1 MSVADSAVGAILE
14 IPPQALDNIQKAEN
28 AIKKLAAV
36 SAEAAGNVNL
46 HWGEV
51 ATNGLQKFID
61 KLAEAK
67 NAMNGLGTIN
77 VTLNTNAA
85 VQSTEQLSNATQ
97 KTSAD
102 VSKAV
107 QDMAQSYDSLAK
119 VNISGVASIAEKEVL
134 SIEQIKTKIKELEA
148 TINIAQLSIRDKNDK
163 IIDNPN
169 LQRLADEKK
178 AWQELLRIRTEA
190 TEVKDKALSALAT
203 KQDKANLDNQKTLLQ
218 QILQYQKDI
227 NTESTRQERVTKLGG
242 TIPQA
247 DIDNLQKYKD
257 KLEELTKSYDKL
269 KVKMSEMTDAGQKKF
284 NKADIDYELA
294 KAREL
299 TTADEKRGQALQM
312 VSKYL
317 SETKLKAAG
326 ISSREEGVYMN
337 EQVAVYQ
344 HMIAMIKKR
353 GEVEAQV
360 ASQGYAQTSAQ
371 TNLLQTIQAE
381 YDRLEASLS
390 KVTGRYTEIDRVV
403 ANAFGNAKT
412 MQEAENAAK
421 LSESYQKA
429 AQAAQKVA
437 EAEAKA
443 EEKAIAAGDKIIA
456 QKEAQIAKQEQ
467 AEQKAAQNYE
477 KWWLSALS
485 KRAEA
490 EAKIGLKL
498 KDTSSIEA
506 SIQSVNAKLQQES
519 QKLNDIAVNAGIA
532 KQKLDDFLSAN
543 NGFNISEA
551 LSQRTKLN
559 AELGKL
565 DYQKEIANDNDK
577 PFYEHRIKATIQAL
591 DELRKKIDTFRQL
604 ESQADGSYQTRLS
617 QREIKN
623 LTEELNRL
631 EKELLNVMN
640 ANAAIN
646 TEIGK
651 GSTAKSLASEYANL
665 TKRLQEVNDVMN
677 KFQSSNGTVNSA
689 SFQALQN
696 EWENIMARR
705 KEIERMD
712 IAEVNQYRTQLTQSA
727 YQADLS
733 AFVQAEAQKT
743 AEAKKQAEQQSNDRL
758 QAYQKYFNTYQGAMA
773 AVNRLGTRGGQWEDT
788 YENRARV
795 IKNLE
800 AAIRNLKSTDADYEK
815 KLKDLTD
822 ALVHLKEAQKG
833 VNNALKQK
841 PEVGIFEANQAK
853 HIAEQTKTLKDYERA
868 YKLLIEVMKTIP
880 QGNVWDS
887 MNANAKKMKQ
897 NIDEIKKKMGEFH
910 KQTSSTSNVMGQL
923 QGRIA
928 AAFSVGAIT
937 GFLKKVTEVRGQFE
951 LQRVALGAIIQD
963 RDEANKI
970 FTHVQNMAL
979 ESPFNIMQLE
989 KATKQIAA
997 FGFETKKLV
1006 PTMKMF
1012 ADISAGLGVE
1022 IDRLVLVMGH
1032 LKARNYLEGTMVRQ
1046 FTNMGFN
1053 VLGELSKYYSELED
1067 RMVSVGEVQDR
1078 VKKKMISFEDVEDV
1092 LKRVTSA
1099 GGMFYDMQ
1107 KKQSDS
1113 IWGLQQRIKD
1123 ATDLMLNE
1131 IGQSNEGI
1139 IKWILNSIRELI
1151 KSWRDLKPYI
1161 VSTVAAMTSYM
1172 VVATGFKVLQTTLKG
1187 LQISWILIT
1196 QGINAAKAAQQ
1207 SLNVTMMSNPYAA
1220 AIAALAALATYI
1232 WQVSTATNKL
1242 EEDMERIGSDMVDSL
1257 NDSIVTF
1264 KQLADTISDT
1274 NSTYTDR
1281 TEALN
1286 EMRRV
1291 YADILPKEKLEID
1304 YIKALHGNYA
1314 ELTKA
1319 IQDYYQKKEYNQK
1332 VEAIQGSE
1340 EAQGLQKQLEET
1352 LNQMNEDGAFDMKY
1366 SKAMIKSWSDT
1377 IAKEIVSGK
1386 IPNSLDSIERRIKEV
1401 FNAKNLSMYRNETYG
1416 EADLH
1421 DVMQALE
1428 KVHKAY
1434 GDITLETANAENA
1447 LIAYQSALKNFDLS
1461 QLNESKK
1468 SLEEQRDSLKRDIER
1483 GYTQKD
1489 VYGNDSKYGTAISLS
1504 TEQLKEYKEK
1514 LNTVE
1519 AQIKAVEEAEGEW
1532 LANQYKDKVE
1542 ELNNELF
1549 NQVKAYKDAKDAMHK
1564 LELQGKANSD
1574 EWKKQ
1579 EKNMIKAKE
1588 SANELGIK
1596 YGIDLKKGIDDATW
1610 SMIDSAETTYDLNK
1624 ALNTLATK
1632 AFPKVSEFAMK
1643 SLSKLQEYLLKSKNT
1658 VYEWVK
1664 GILEWIPED
1673 ARDALGLNTMLTN
1686 VNKNLALTQKQ
1697 LESLDKAS
1705 DKLKEDNKETAKS
1718 IDGLVSEQAKKR
1730 AKEFGGNI
1738 KDIDTII
1745 SDSSKG
1751 MDAMAKEL
1759 RSSAKIWEETAK
1771 SYRTSTN
1778 KNLWLETRSMTEEQI
1793 ALLEKN
1799 AKTARALAT
1808 DIAGED
1814 GKSKSKKSSKG
1825 KDPWQERLSL
1835 FKELNTEY
1843 EKLLK
1848 NYSADESKQRI
1859 QLSYARAVAEIFAG
1873 QGKYG
1878 NIENWMGFD
1887 KSSMIAIGRNMLDT
1901 LKISPEKRK
1910 DLEKQLAGLKAEVD
1924 IKIQEDAVKDF
1935 EEYMQKVADNFELSE
1950 TFRKLGVP
1958 IELTYSLG
1966 GKPTTLADQRKEL
1979 EDNYYQIFKVQQK
1992 YGEDGVKAYD
2002 KIQEDI
2008 AKKEQKNLEE
2018 RAKNYVKYLTE
2029 SMGERAQIEIK
2040 AIQDINKIEEDATLD
2055 SFSKQQAIMQRR
2067 KKMNEELTKFDL
2079 DQLKSSDVY
2088 LSVFKDLEDASKEQ
2102 LQYVIDKL
2110 KEMQTAFS
2118 DLSPAQVKSIA
2129 NDIKKMEDAIA
2140 SQDSTKNLFKNM
2152 RDAVLYARKRNDLL
2166 KEQTNLQKDVD
2177 SNNEVLSAAQEYLY
2191 ELELKRK
2198 SIQDESSEEW
2208 QEANEKVIQQ
2218 QKLIESLQN
2227 KIKELEEK
2235 LKGVTGEIDK
2245 GENALKGFTEGLGKI
2260 HQKMNQIKESLDAV
2274 FEGLDSMGL
2283 VNDAFRDTYESITEI
2298 IGGIDTFMSGLEQMD
2313 FTKPFTI
2320 VTGSIKAIGGIFQTI
2335 GGFFGIGDKKK
2346 EREIQRLVE
2355 KVDTLDKAYQRLE
2368 KSIEDAYAFSDY
2380 NAGYEQMQDNLEQ
2393 QKNYYNEMVR
2403 LEEAKKKTDDEKI
2416 KEYKEKLEEIADA
2429 EDELRQSRH
2438 EMYGSTN
2445 DVWSEANNWVDA
2457 WLDAYKETGDGLD
2470 ALNDSWDEF
2479 YENLVK
2485 KQATSAIVGSRMK
2498 DYIDRINAVIDSNMD
2513 EYGYVD
2519 AFKEIGEAFKADSAE
2534 WNKLLKEFFEY
2545 AGIKGGS
2552 GDFILS
2558 DLQKGIQNITEP
2570 QAAAIE
2576 AYLNSMRFAVFRHTE
2591 QLDTLIATIQM
2602 QYGSGAENPVVTEL
2616 KGIRSV
2622 LDRIDSRLSSVI
2634 NTRGVN
2640 PALRISGN

>member
-28 AIKKLAAV
+28 AIRKLAAV
-36 SAEAAGNVNL
+36 SADAAGNVNL

-77 VTLNTNAA
+77 VTLNTQTA
-85 VQSTEQLSNATQ
+85 VQNAEQLSNATQ
-97 KTSAD
+97 KTSTD

-107 QDMAQSYDSLAK
+107 QDMAMSYDSLAK
-119 VNISGVASIAEKEVL
+119 VDISKVANIAREESM
-134 SIEQIKTKIKELEA
+134 QIDDIKAKIKELKAE
-148 TINIAQLSIRDKNDK
+148 IDIAQMSISGKNDK
-163 IIDNPN
+163 LIDNPN
-169 LQRLADEKK
+169 LQRIVDEKK
-178 AWQELLRIRTEA
+178 AWEELLRIRTEA
-190 TEVKDKALSALAT
+190 TGIKDKALSAAVA
-203 KQDKANLDNQKTLLQ
+203 KQDKAYLDEQKTLLQ

-227 NTESTRQERVTKLGG
+227 NAESTRQERVTKLGG
-242 TIPQA
+242 TIPQE
-247 DIDNLQKYKD
+247 DIN
-257 KLEELTKSYDKL
+257 KLERYKVKLQELTDSYTTL
-269 KVKMSEMTDAGQKKF
+269 KGKIDEISTAGQKRF
-284 NKADIDYELA
+284 NKADVDYELA

-344 HMIAMIKKR
+344 QMIAMIKKR

-381 YDRLEASLS
+381 YNRLEASLS
-390 KVTGRYTEIDRVV
+390 KVTGKYTEIDRVV

-429 AQAAQKVA
+429 AEAAQKVA
-437 EAEAKA
+437 
-443 EEKAIAAGDKIIA
+443 DA
-456 QKEAQIAKQEQ
+456 QA
-467 AEQKAAQNYE
+467 KAAQQQADKDRSQAESELNRLYSE
-477 KWWLSALS
+477 RLRLLKEQEQLNNKALINTA
-485 KRAEA
+485 KGLPDLTAKENQLLAEVTA
-490 EAKIGLKL
+490 RIDAIDGQIKKIGKTYAGL
-498 KDTSSIEA
+498 A
-506 SIQSVNAKLQQES
+506 AK
-519 QKLNDIAVNAGIA
+519 
-532 KQKLDDFLSAN
+532 
-543 NGFNISEA
+543 
-551 LSQRTKLN
+551 TKH
-559 AELGKL
+559 A
-565 DYQKEIANDNDK
+565 
-577 PFYEHRIKATIQAL
+577 FAL
-591 DELRKKIDTFRQL
+591 DELR
-604 ESQADGSYQTRLS
+604 QAT
-617 QREIKN
+617 
-623 LTEELNRL
+623 
-631 EKELLNVMN
+631 
-640 ANAAIN
+640 
-646 TEIGK
+646 
-651 GSTAKSLASEYANL
+651 
-665 TKRLQEVNDVMN
+665 
-677 KFQSSNGTVNSA
+677 
-689 SFQALQN
+689 ALQN
-696 EWENIMARR
+696 QFNKALESVDTSNTKKLVAEYKKLYAENQRLQASMDKVDWSSIGFGSIGSQAYQNMSDAYNRMQAQVQANQQRMAD
-705 KEIERMD
+705 IERNNIQE
-712 IAEVNQYRTQLTQSA
+712 IANFRQQKDMETNQRSI
-727 YQADLS
+727 S
-733 AFVQAEAQKT
+733 EFIQAEAQKK
-743 AEAKKQAEQQSNDRL
+743 AEALKTIQETNTKRQEAWQRYLQSYEGAMKQANALSN
-758 QAYQKYFNTYQGAMA
+758 G
-773 AVNRLGTRGGQWEDT
+773 NRSGGYTDT

-800 AAIRNLKSTDADYEK
+800 SAIKSLNKSDADYEK

-841 PEVGIFEANQAK
+841 PKVGIFEANRAK
-853 HIAEQTKTLKDYERA
+853 QIAEQTKTLKDYETA
-868 YKLLIEVMKTIP
+868 YQLLIEAMKTTP
-880 QGNVWDS
+880 QGNVWDA

-937 GFLKKVTEVRGQFE
+937 GFVKKVTEVRAQFE

-970 FTHVQNMAL
+970 FTQVQNMAL

-1032 LKARNYLEGTMVRQ
+1032 LKARNFLEGTMVRQ

-1053 VLGELSKYYSELED
+1053 VLGELSKYYQELEGK
-1067 RMVSVGEVQDR
+1067 MVSVAEVQDR
-1078 VKKKMISFEDVEDV
+1078 VKKKMVSFADVEEV

-1113 IWGLQQRIKD
+1113 IWGQMQRIQD
-1123 ATDLMLNE
+1123 AYDLMLNE
-1131 IGQSNEGI
+1131 IGQSNEGV
-1139 IKWILNSIRELI
+1139 IKGTLTLIRNLINSWRILVPLI
-1151 KSWRDLKPYI
+1151 KSVGASIVMYFAISRWSAISTAVGGVVTMFKNMRTAVWGAKTAQDALNASQKASGWGLLISLIAAATVAVYEFATAQSKLNESMDRVRADGIANMYDLIVQYKKLADTVKDTTKTYEERKEAMDEMNRVFKDILPDQMLEIDNIRQMKNGYEEATEAIRAYSAEKIKANLKSEIENI
-1161 VSTVAAMTSYM
+1161 VSKDIVDATGDISDMMTTLLNNWKKLPADMKPQTFRSMAQTIITEFTEEVKNGSIPIEKAVDELKKRIANRLEGIVPKESIYKAFTKLPKLDDGLEDWYDSLQKYVDAVKGIDLGIESPLQRFAQPEIDKYEALEKAVSDYINALKNLREEQKKGGINGVKMTENGGIIDTSDTEMGYEALQTFLEKKNEMMSAISQYGINYKITADDINNAIQSNVDMLEYEGNVQYDIFTKILNNFSNWGAALKNNNYFLNWLEKIGNKVEGIKFTGIRKEIADTQRDIVKKFGLTEAVFDKFKWDGMTSYSD
-1172 VVATGFKVLQTTLKG
+1172 VQKQAKQLTDEAKK
-1187 LQISWILIT
+1187 QIKEIT
-1196 QGINAAKAAQQ
+1196 AVRMEMLLLGHSAAEAQQ
-1207 SLNVTMMSNPYAA
+1207 
-1220 AIAALAALATYI
+1220 IAESR
-1232 WQVSTATNKL
+1232 V
-1242 EEDMERIGSDMVDSL
+1242 G
-1257 NDSIVTF
+1257 
-1264 KQLADTISDT
+1264 ISEK
-1274 NSTYTDR
+1274 
-1281 TEALN
+1281 EA
-1286 EMRRV
+1286 
-1291 YADILPKEKLEID
+1291 KEKQNAYEAMW
-1304 YIKALHGNYA
+1304 KAFG
-1314 ELTKA
+1314 
-1319 IQDYYQKKEYNQK
+1319 
-1332 VEAIQGSE
+1332 GSE
-1340 EAQGLQKQLEET
+1340 
-1352 LNQMNEDGAFDMKY
+1352 
-1366 SKAMIKSWSDT
+1366 
-1377 IAKEIVSGK
+1377 
-1386 IPNSLDSIERRIKEV
+1386 
-1401 FNAKNLSMYRNETYG
+1401 
-1416 EADLH
+1416 
-1421 DVMQALE
+1421 
-1428 KVHKAY
+1428 
-1434 GDITLETANAENA
+1434 
-1447 LIAYQSALKNFDLS
+1447 
-1461 QLNESKK
+1461 
-1468 SLEEQRDSLKRDIER
+1468 
-1483 GYTQKD
+1483 
-1489 VYGNDSKYGTAISLS
+1489 
-1504 TEQLKEYKEK
+1504 KEK
-1514 LNTVE
+1514 
-1519 AQIKAVEEAEGEW
+1519 
-1532 LANQYKDKVE
+1532 
-1542 ELNNELF
+1542 
-1549 NQVKAYKDAKDAMHK
+1549 
-1564 LELQGKANSD
+1564 
-1574 EWKKQ
+1574 
-1579 EKNMIKAKE
+1579 
-1588 SANELGIK
+1588 
-1596 YGIDLKKGIDDATW
+1596 
-1610 SMIDSAETTYDLNK
+1610 
-1624 ALNTLATK
+1624 
-1632 AFPKVSEFAMK
+1632 
-1643 SLSKLQEYLLKSKNT
+1643 
-1658 VYEWVK
+1658 
-1664 GILEWIPED
+1664 
-1673 ARDALGLNTMLTN
+1673 
-1686 VNKNLALTQKQ
+1686 
-1697 LESLDKAS
+1697 
-1705 DKLKEDNKETAKS
+1705 
-1718 IDGLVSEQAKKR
+1718 
-1730 AKEFGGNI
+1730 
-1738 KDIDTII
+1738 
-1745 SDSSKG
+1745 
-1751 MDAMAKEL
+1751 
-1759 RSSAKIWEETAK
+1759 
-1771 SYRTSTN
+1771 
-1778 KNLWLETRSMTEEQI
+1778 
-1793 ALLEKN
+1793 
-1799 AKTARALAT
+1799 
-1808 DIAGED
+1808 
-1814 GKSKSKKSSKG
+1814 KSKKSSDAELKR
-1825 KDPWQERLSL
+1825 WQDLKKAIESVR
-1835 FKELNTEY
+1835 TAY
-1843 EKLLK
+1843 EKARK
-1848 NYSADESKQRI
+1848 SFTVDESNKMIEERWGDVFKALGSNI
-1859 QLSYARAVAEIFAG
+1859 KDFYKNGVYDMDALIKAYDVLIEKAKKAATTEDRKKFLSELIASQKDTEI
-1873 QGKYG
+1873 
-1878 NIENWMGFD
+1878 E
-1887 KSSMIAIGRNMLDT
+1887 
-1901 LKISPEKRK
+1901 LKVKLQEESEKK
-1910 DLEKQLAGLKAEVD
+1910 LKAD
-1924 IKIQEDAVKDF
+1924 IDEMFAN
-1935 EEYMQKVADNFELSE
+1935 YELSE
-1950 TFRKLGVP
+1950 ELKKIGVSVD
-1958 IELTYSLG
+1958 LTYMVG
-1966 GKPTTLADQRKEL
+1966 GKPMTLDDIRKEIERLRAEGGDKADAENRIKIL
-1979 EDNYYQIFKVQQK
+1979 EDAEKKITQMELKNQK
-1992 YGEDGVKAYD
+1992 
-2002 KIQEDI
+2002 
-2008 AKKEQKNLEE
+2008 E
-2018 RAKNYVKYLTE
+2018 RLKNYVKYLTE

-2129 NDIKKMEDAIA
+2129 SDIKKMEDAIA
-2140 SQDSTKNLFKNM
+2140 SQDSTKNLFKNL
-2152 RDAVLYARKRNDLL
+2152 RDSIKYAQKRKELL
-2166 KEQTNLQKDVD
+2166 KEQTNLQKELD
-2177 SNNEVLSAAQEYLY
+2177 SNRKAESAAQEYLY

-2218 QKLIESLQN
+2218 QKLVEALQN

-2235 LKGVTGEIDK
+2235 LKGVSGEIDK
-2245 GENALKGFTEGLGKI
+2245 GEHALKGFTEGLGKI

-2355 KVDTLDKAYQRLE
+2355 NVDTLDKAYQRLE

-2380 NAGYEQMQDNLEQ
+2380 NAGYKQMQDNLEQ

-2591 QLDTLIATIQM
+2591 QLDILIATIQM

-2634 NTRGVN
+2634 NTRGAN
-2640 PALRISGN
+2640 PALRITGN